1 METMRRGVT
10 KVTAP
15 IFFDTDCLSN
25 FLWIGRED
33 ILLKLYEGR
42 IYVPEAVY
50 EELSNPG
57 VSHLAWRIDQ
67 LNWEDRL
74 EIECIYRKTPE
85 FDLYYSLAINPPENQ
100 KLIGRGEASAIALAK
115 FHDGIV
121 ASNDHDVEVYINKY
135 ALGRLT
141 TGSILAEALTISY
154 ITESE
159 GNQIW
164 AMMKRKRARFP
175 EATFTDY
182 LRNYP

>member
-1 METMRRGVT
+1 MT

-25 FLWIGRED
+25 FLWIERED

-50 EELSNPG
+50 KELSNPA
-57 VSHLAWRIDQ
+57 VSHLGKRIEQ
-67 LNWEDRL
+67 LDWDDIL
-74 EIECIYRKTPE
+74 EIECIYRKTPV

-100 KLIGRGEASAIALAK
+100 KLIGRGEAAAIAIAK

-121 ASNDHDVEVYINKY
+121 ASNDRDVEVYINEY

-141 TGSILAEALTISY
+141 TGRILADALTISY
-154 ITESE
+154 ITEGE

-164 AMMKRKRARFP
+164 AMMQRKRARFP

-182 LRNYP
+182 LRNYF